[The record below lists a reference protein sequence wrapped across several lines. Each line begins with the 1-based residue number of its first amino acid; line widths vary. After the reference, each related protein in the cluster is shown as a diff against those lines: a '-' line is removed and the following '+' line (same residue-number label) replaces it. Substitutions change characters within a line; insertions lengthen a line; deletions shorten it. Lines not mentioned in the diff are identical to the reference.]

1 MTSSTEP
8 RILMYTPKSMKKDT
22 CRLIMH
28 KFKQKEKTEVEYLEE
43 QAVQVVNDD
52 EKDSFK
58 YIDKLGRLCW
68 NITPTSEDDYMYFAD
83 KIMPTIP
90 EHPDFEFISYLQVM
104 EYPTGS
110 SMPFHNDNADTFD
123 TATAVIFLDDD
134 YTGGNLIVDDIT
146 FNANQGDAVL
156 FNHSTSVWHGVSTV
170 KTGIRT
176 VLAVWF
182 QNELSHDPL
191 PGEVIQAA
199 NDDML
204 EETESLTYNALL

>member
-1 MTSSTEP
+1 M
-8 RILMYTPKSMKKDT
+8 
-22 CRLIMH
+22 
-28 KFKQKEKTEVEYLEE
+28 
-43 QAVQVVNDD
+43 
-52 EKDSFK
+52 
-58 YIDKLGRLCW
+58 
-68 NITPTSEDDYMYFAD
+68 
-83 KIMPTIP
+83 
-90 EHPDFEFISYLQVM
+90 QVM

-110 SMPFHNDNADTFD
+110 SMPFHNDHADTFD

-191 PGEVIQAA
+191 PDEVIQAA